1 MFFIA
6 LATDYDG
13 TPATDGAVGEDVYA
27 SLEAFRRTGRRVIL
41 VTGRE
46 L

>member
-13 TPATDGAVGEDVYA
+13 TLATDGAVDLPIYRA
-27 SLEAFRRTGRRVIL
+27 LAAFRRTAGA
-41 VTGRE
+41 
-46 L
+46 